1 LRKFQIYT
9 IKTENNMVKKV
20 QVKILNS
27 KIGSEIQMP
36 SYTTNGS
43 AAMDLR
49 ACLDDK
55 INLLPKNTTL
65 IPTGLSFYI
74 EDKDYAGIIL
84 PRSGLGHKHGIILG
98 NSVGLIDSDY
108 QGELMV
114 SLFNN
119 SDKNFEINPGDRIAQ
134 FMLIPVIKIEYDFV
148 DDFISTERSSGGFGH
163 SGTK

>member
-1 LRKFQIYT
+1 
-9 IKTENNMVKKV
+9 MVKKV

-36 SYTTNGS
+36 SYTTSGS

>member
-1 LRKFQIYT
+1 ML
-9 IKTENNMVKKV
+9 KKV

-27 KIGSEIQMP
+27 KIGSDIPMP
-36 SYTTNGS
+36 TYATEGS

-49 ACLDDK
+49 ACIDTKLE
-55 INLLPKNTTL
+55 ISPKDTIL
-65 IPTGLSFYI
+65 IPTGIAFYI
-74 EDKDYAGIIL
+74 EDENYAGIIL

-119 SDKNFEINPGDRIAQ
+119 SEKEFSINPGDRIAQ
-134 FMLIPVIKIEYDFV
+134 FLLIPVMSVEYNFV
-148 DDFISTERSSGGFGH
+148 DDFKSTERSSGGFGH
-163 SGTK
+163 TGKS